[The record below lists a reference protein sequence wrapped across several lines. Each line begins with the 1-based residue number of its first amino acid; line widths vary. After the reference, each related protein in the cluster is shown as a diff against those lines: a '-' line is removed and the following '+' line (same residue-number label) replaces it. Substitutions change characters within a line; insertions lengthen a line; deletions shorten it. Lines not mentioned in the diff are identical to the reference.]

1 MQNQNEQINNV
12 EQLDTE
18 NEQKQENSVLNSVN
32 PDLVEVKDLIVEIG
46 KDIVDFASSVFDNI
60 DINFNLRAPNSEF
73 LYVIKRFPII
83 RRSKWNLRKLK

>member
-1 MQNQNEQINNV
+1 QNQNEQINNV

-60 DINFNLRAPNSEF
+60 DINF
-73 LYVIKRFPII
+73 
-83 RRSKWNLRKLK
+83 

>member
-60 DINFNLRAPNSEF
+60 DINFNLRAPE
-73 LYVIKRFPII
+73 
-83 RRSKWNLRKLK
+83 

>member
-12 EQLDTE
+12 EQIDTE

-60 DINFNLRAPNSEF
+60 DINF
-73 LYVIKRFPII
+73 
-83 RRSKWNLRKLK
+83 

>member
-46 KDIVDFASSVFDNI
+46 KDIVDFASSVFD
-60 DINFNLRAPNSEF
+60 
-73 LYVIKRFPII
+73 
-83 RRSKWNLRKLK
+83 

>member
-46 KDIVDFASSVFDNI
+46 KDIVDFASSVLDNI
-60 DINFNLRAPNSEF
+60 DINF
-73 LYVIKRFPII
+73 
-83 RRSKWNLRKLK
+83 

>member
-32 PDLVEVKDLIVEIG
+32 PDLVEVKNLIVEIG

-60 DINFNLRAPNSEF
+60 DINF
-73 LYVIKRFPII
+73 
-83 RRSKWNLRKLK
+83 

>member
-18 NEQKQENSVLNSVN
+18 NEQKQENSLLNSVN

-60 DINFNLRAPNSEF
+60 DINF
-73 LYVIKRFPII
+73 
-83 RRSKWNLRKLK
+83 